1 MYTIILTRYG
11 GETDDKII
19 KAIQTPAKN
28 QEELVEA
35 ILEIARTNNSV
46 FLTVKSTDLA
56 YYFLDKHGINEFPE
70 DFFTSELFNEFCA
83 FLKTKL
89 PEIFISQ
96 ITKLDT
102 GHPIFVIED
111 GYVGPELKEF
121 IREACNNYISM
132 ALCDKAIPYNISRL
146 LWL

>member
-28 QEELVEA
+28 QEELVQA
-35 ILEIARTNNSV
+35 ILEIARTNDSV
-46 FLTVKSTDLA
+46 FQTVQSTDLA
-56 YYFLDKHGINEFPE
+56 YYFLDKHGLCEFP
-70 DFFTSELFNEFCA
+70 DNSPMSELFNEFCA
-83 FLKTKL
+83 YLKTKL

-96 ITKLDT
+96 VAKSNA
-102 GHPIFVIED
+102 GNPIFVIED

-121 IREACNNYISM
+121 IREACNDYISRVF
-132 ALCDKAIPYNISRL
+132 CDNAIPYNISRL